1 MLSMPSELILTM
13 LPEGV
18 TIIISATGLLF
29 TEQFRITT
37 SPAVEVKVVV
47 LRLNCS
53 TSEDVDKD

>member
-18 TIIISATGLLF
+18 TMIISATGLLF

-37 SPAVEVKVVV
+37 SPAVEVKVVE

-53 TSEDVDKD
+53 ISENVDKD